1 MHLQYKWNF
10 IDHSAPPHEQLIY
23 YRKFRGLLGK
33 ELAALIGVSHAT
45 IVNYENLKSP
55 FDYNNAIKIAEVLQ
69 IDKGLLFD
77 DFNRFIDYPYHQK
90 LKEIRKE
97 LNMTQIEFAAFSG
110 INRSTLSAWE
120 QGTWIPTRENYI
132 LLAEAF
138 KRASEIKED

>member
-1 MHLQYKWNF
+1 M
-10 IDHSAPPHEQLIY
+10 
-23 YRKFRGLLGK
+23 
-33 ELAALIGVSHAT
+33 IGVSHAT